1 MSNVFK
7 HFTQHH
13 EESKPFLIA
22 PTGQPIAT
30 YGDLH
35 RSTAQYLSALI
46 SLGLRPGDRVAVQ
59 VEKSAEVLFLY
70 FACLRGGFIY
80 LALNTAYQKEEVRYF
95 LSDAEPALFVAD
107 PSKAEETLSAG
118 AAQVLTLDARGQGSL
133 RDLADQSE
141 LTDHVEPVSADDTAV
156 ILYTSGTTGLPKG
169 AMITHG
175 NIVAN
180 TETLCEAWD
189 WRSDDVMLHALPIF
203 HVHGLFI
210 GTHLPVLKGSSIIFL
225 PQFDPETVL
234 QQMSRA
240 TVFMGVPTYYTR
252 LLSAGINA
260 KQAQGMRLFTSGS
273 APLLPQTFTAF
284 EEATEHVIVERY
296 GMTET
301 GMNTSNPLYGQ
312 RKPGTVGPALKDV
325 SYRIVDGNGASL
337 PQGKPGQLQVKG
349 PNVFKGYWRKEAQ
362 TQAAFTA
369 DGYFDTGD
377 VAQTDADGYV
387 SIVGREKDLIIT
399 GGLNVYPK
407 EIETLIDRFEGV
419 LESAVIGVP
428 HPDFGEAVTAI
439 IVCEGQGE
447 IDPAHLIQS
456 LKDTIANFK
465 VPKRAIIVDQLPRN
479 TMGKVQKN
487 VLRDD
492 YRDLYSS

>member
-1 MSNVFK
+1 
-7 HFTQHH
+7 
-13 EESKPFLIA
+13 
-22 PTGQPIAT
+22 
-30 YGDLH
+30 
-35 RSTAQYLSALI
+35 
-46 SLGLRPGDRVAVQ
+46 
-59 VEKSAEVLFLY
+59 
-70 FACLRGGFIY
+70 
-80 LALNTAYQKEEVRYF
+80 
-95 LSDAEPALFVAD
+95 
-107 PSKAEETLSAG
+107 
-118 AAQVLTLDARGQGSL
+118 
-133 RDLADQSE
+133 
-141 LTDHVEPVSADDTAV
+141 
-156 ILYTSGTTGLPKG
+156 
-169 AMITHG
+169 
-175 NIVAN
+175 
-180 TETLCEAWD
+180 
-189 WRSDDVMLHALPIF
+189 
-203 HVHGLFI
+203 
-210 GTHLPVLKGSSIIFL
+210 
-225 PQFDPETVL
+225 
-234 QQMSRA
+234 
-240 TVFMGVPTYYTR
+240 
-252 LLSAGINA
+252 
-260 KQAQGMRLFTSGS
+260 MRLFTSGS

-362 TQAAFTA
+362 TQAAFTT

-377 VAQTDADGYV
+377 VAQTDEDGYL

-407 EIETLIDRFEGV
+407 EMETLIDRFEGV

-439 IVCEGQGE
+439 IVGDGQGE

>member
-1 MSNVFK
+1 MSNVFQ

-13 EESKPFLIA
+13 QESKPFLIA

-35 RSTAQYLSALI
+35 RSTTQYLSALI
-46 SLGLRPGDRVAVQ
+46 SLGLQPGDRVAVQ

-95 LSDAEPALFVAD
+95 SSDAEPALFVAD
-107 PSKAEETLSAG
+107 PLKAEEALSAG
-118 AAQVLTLDARGQGSL
+118 AAKVLTLDARGQGSL

-175 NIVAN
+175 NIIAN

-210 GTHLPVLKGSSIIFL
+210 GTHLPVLKGSSLIFL

-234 QQMSRA
+234 QQMPRA

-284 EEATEHVIVERY
+284 EEATGHVIVERY

-301 GMNTSNPLYGQ
+301 GMNTSNPVHGQ

-337 PQGKPGQLQVKG
+337 PQGEPGQLQVKG

-362 TQAAFTA
+362 TRAAFTA

-439 IVCEGQGE
+439 IVGDGQGE

>member
-1 MSNVFK
+1 
-7 HFTQHH
+7 
-13 EESKPFLIA
+13 
-22 PTGQPIAT
+22 
-30 YGDLH
+30 
-35 RSTAQYLSALI
+35 
-46 SLGLRPGDRVAVQ
+46 
-59 VEKSAEVLFLY
+59 
-70 FACLRGGFIY
+70 
-80 LALNTAYQKEEVRYF
+80 
-95 LSDAEPALFVAD
+95 
-107 PSKAEETLSAG
+107 
-118 AAQVLTLDARGQGSL
+118 
-133 RDLADQSE
+133 
-141 LTDHVEPVSADDTAV
+141 
-156 ILYTSGTTGLPKG
+156 
-169 AMITHG
+169 
-175 NIVAN
+175 
-180 TETLCEAWD
+180 
-189 WRSDDVMLHALPIF
+189 
-203 HVHGLFI
+203 
-210 GTHLPVLKGSSIIFL
+210 
-225 PQFDPETVL
+225 
-234 QQMSRA
+234 MSRA